1 MEGYFMF
8 QWGRFVFQ
16 MGGRGASFLSGGH
29 PMGGINFREGGG
41 SKKIV
46 RWGHAPHPPPPHYG
60 KPCVLILNFCFACS
74 LLLCMFPACMFCFT
88 NITNV

>member
-41 SKKIV
+41 FEKN
-46 RWGHAPHPPPPHYG
+46 RQMGACPPSPPRPTMG
-60 KPCVLILNFCFACS
+60 NLVC
-74 LLLCMFPACMFCFT
+74 
-88 NITNV
+88 

>member
-29 PMGGINFREGGG
+29 PMGGINFREGGVR
-41 SKKIV
+41 KKSSD
-46 RWGHAPHPPPPHYG
+46 GGMPPIPPRPTIG
-60 KPCVLILNFCFACS
+60 NLVC
-74 LLLCMFPACMFCFT
+74 
-88 NITNV
+88 